1 MFYKDTILE
10 YLCVCLFV
18 ILCTKIPTK
27 ALRNLRVWC
36 RFSERIMRRS
46 CCQVTGAIFSWNPHK
61 TLRDLRVSF
70 VFFCSRSSCLIRVD
84 NLDEICYNIRI
95 TQLDLFEILIMYHQL
110 DYELDS
116 HLDSSYSY
124 TCHLDDH
131 DEIYARRDTSYETLA
146 IRHHVWYNMNT

>member
-10 YLCVCLFV
+10 YLCVCYSMIIRVFMHKNTHKSTQSYAGLASV
-18 ILCTKIPTK
+18 SWGVRVVKSQE
-27 ALRNLRVWC
+27 RNFRE
-36 RFSERIMRRS
+36 S
-46 CCQVTGAIFSWNPHK
+46 THK

-70 VFFCSRSSCLIRVD
+70 VLISSRSSCLIRVD

-95 TQLDLFEILIMYHQL
+95 TQLDLFEILIMYSQL

-146 IRHHVWYNMNT
+146 LRHHVWYNVNT

>member
-1 MFYKDTILE
+1 MF
-10 YLCVCLFV
+10 
-18 ILCTKIPTK
+18 
-27 ALRNLRVWC
+27 
-36 RFSERIMRRS
+36 
-46 CCQVTGAIFSWNPHK
+46 H
-61 TLRDLRVSF
+61 
-70 VFFCSRSSCLIRVD
+70 SCLIRVD

-116 HLDSSYSY
+116 HLDSHLDSSYSY

-146 IRHHVWYNMNT
+146 IRHHV